1 MINRNSIPRNHYQAI
16 LLDIHPHMIYNTS
29 VMEDTIDKRFRM
41 ACLFDLYGQMLTE
54 KQRESLQSYYSEDY
68 SLSEIASHM
77 GVSRQAAFDLIKRT
91 EKLLEEY
98 EEALK
103 LYERYSQNLKLL
115 KNLKTLC
122 AQNAPALELIE
133 QLEENL

>member
-1 MINRNSIPRNHYQAI
+1 
-16 LLDIHPHMIYNTS
+16 MIYNTS